1 MWENEKA
8 THHRIRAV
16 SVGWDT
22 ETFIEFTCG
31 ATLTVAVSG
40 SILAAVKPDKMSET
54 LTLKYKAKHGF
65 QTPEY
70 YEENGEKIH
79 DVLPS
84 DFAGKGCDQSGQTI
98 TSTVKNEEKLELNAY
113 V

>member
-8 THHRIRAV
+8 HKTALDLFPSCRTRNVHRILVRRRTH
-16 SVGWDT
+16 GL
-22 ETFIEFTCG
+22 CQGLGPG
-31 ATLTVAVSG
+31 ADNSG
-40 SILAAVKPDKMSET
+40 QNERHFD
-54 LTLKYKAKHGF
+54 LKFKAKHGF

-70 YEENGEKIH
+70 YEENGEKIK
-79 DVLPS
+79 DVLFS
-84 DFAGKGCDQSGQTI
+84 DFAGKGYDQSGQTI